1 MSKIYLADKETLDS
15 IKEDTAKLTS
25 FLIPPSYKTWKEV
38 QDIVRSGRAAEV
50 FNVGNQLV
58 SYYDNQEV
66 IWEVIGIDVDTPTAS
81 GLTHSMTIQTKE
93 CLHDI
98 QFDAPEPSNP
108 DSNRKQ
114 YGNNRYIYSAIRQW
128 LNSNENSFLWKSQH
142 QYDTKPTDSLPI
154 YNGPGFLNKL
164 DPELVAVLGAVNK
177 RVARNTAVD
186 GGGQDTFSDKVFLPS
201 RVEVGLGTEGS
212 TTGEVVY
219 PYYDGIA
226 DSGRIKQLNG
236 SNRYWWLRSPSVSN
250 SNGVRYVYTSGAV
263 NYYDASNAYGVSPA
277 CVII

>member
-50 FNVGNQLV
+50 FDVGNQLV

-114 YGNNRYIYSAIRQW
+114 YGNNRYIYSAVRQW
-128 LNSNENSFLWKSQH
+128 LNSNENSFVWKSQH
-142 QYDTKPTDSLPI
+142 QYDTKPTDSLAI
-154 YNGPGFLNKL
+154 YNGAGFLKRL
-164 DPELVAVLGAVNK
+164 DPDLVSVLGAVDK
-177 RVARNTAVD
+177 RVARNTAID
-186 GGGQDTFSDKVFLPS
+186 GGGQDSFSEKVFLLS
-201 RVEVGLGTEGS
+201 RREVGLGTEGV

-219 PYYDGIA
+219 PFYDGISDA
-226 DSGRIKQLNG
+226 GRIKQLNG
-236 SNRYWWLRSPSVSN
+236 SPRNWWLRSPLVSN
-250 SNGVRYVYTSGAV
+250 SDSVRGVNTSGALSTTLAI
-263 NYYDASNAYGVSPA
+263 NSYGLSPD
-277 CVII
+277 CV